1 MGKLDRIL
9 CEIRATDRVFNVRFR
24 AECLDASWSLSMAD
38 AWQRI
43 ETWRLD
49 YNEHRPHTAL
59 GNLTPREFVEQA
71 KQARQVAWILDP
83 NWGQVHSS
91 RV

>member
-9 CEIRATDRVFNVRFR
+9 CGIRATDRVFNARFR
-24 AECLDASWSLSMAD
+24 AECLNASWYLSMAD

-43 ETWRLD
+43 ETCRLD
-49 YNEHRPHTAL
+49 YNEHRPNTAL

-71 KQARQVAWILDP
+71 NQVK
-83 NWGQVHSS
+83 
-91 RV
+91 